1 MEFSMHARF
10 VPRLTARL
18 VAAAFITL
26 LAAACEHL
34 PTEPGSLASIVVTR
48 NPDSVA
54 VTLRRNFT
62 ATGYDAN
69 GTVVGINPVWS
80 AAAGGTIASSGA
92 FTAGNVPGTYANS
105 IKATVGSLS
114 GTATVVVLA
123 GAAATITVTPA
134 TTTLPIAGQQQYVA
148 VVKDAG
154 GNVVPGT
161 PIWSAQVGV
170 GTISATGLFSAG
182 NVAGTFP
189 TAITA
194 SMAGLTGT
202 AAVTITPGALATV
215 VVTPNPA
222 VLAIG
227 ALQQFVATGR
237 DINNNVVPFTAFWSV
252 QALGGTI
259 DSTGKFTAGTVAGT
273 YANTIRACNTLACPV
288 GSISGFAT
296 VTVTAGALATLI
308 VTPNPVT
315 VGTNARV
322 QFTAIGRDANGNII
336 PVLPLPTWSVLP
348 GKAGGTIL
356 SGGGYTAPAS
366 VGVGIDTVVATSG
379 ALTGSARVNI
389 VASPQLVT
397 MSVTPNPANLAL
409 GAIQQF
415 TATGVDAN
423 GVTVAIPNL
432 QWTVVNGGGTID
444 INTGIFTAGN
454 TIGVFPNTV
463 KATSGAIFAFAT
475 VNVGTLPPT
484 PAPNY
489 LNSAATYG
497 ILAGASVT
505 CAGAPASIT
514 GDVAI
519 SPGSTINGFPP
530 CTISGATHYGDPIAL
545 AAQNDLTAAYIALTA
560 LPCTATITADLGG
573 TTLAAGVYC
582 TGGSVAVT
590 GELKLTGT
598 ATDVFVIRAG
608 STVTTAGYVTLL
620 GSVSPKN
627 VYFVAGS
634 SITLGTPPLIPALNK
649 MQGSMIALTSVTLV
663 TGENL
668 FGRALARNGSVTLGV
683 NTNIIVP

>member
-1 MEFSMHARF
+1 MHPRF
-10 VPRLTARL
+10 VPRFTARL

-26 LAAACEHL
+26 FAAACEHL

-54 VTLRRNFT
+54 VTGRRNFT

-80 AAAGGTIASSGA
+80 AAAGGTISSAGI
-92 FTAGNVPGTYANS
+92 FTAGTVPGSYANS

-114 GTATVVVLA
+114 GTATVVVLS
-123 GAAATITVTPA
+123 GPAATITVTPA
-134 TTTLPIAGQQQYVA
+134 TTTLAIAGQQQYTA

-161 PIWSAQVGV
+161 PIWTAQVGV

-194 SMAGLTGT
+194 SLAGLTGT
-202 AAVTITPGALATV
+202 ASVTITPGALATV

-227 ALQQFVATGR
+227 AIQQFTATAR
-237 DINNNVVPFTAFWSV
+237 DINNNTVPFTPFWSV

-259 DSTGKFTAGTVAGT
+259 DSVGKFTAGTVAGL
-273 YANTIRACNTLACPV
+273 YANTIRACSSLACPV
-288 GSISGFAT
+288 GSMSGFAT
-296 VTVTAGALATLI
+296 VTVTPGALATLT

-322 QFTAIGRDANGNII
+322 QFIAIGRDANGNII
-336 PVLPLPTWSVLP
+336 PVVPLPTWSVLP

-356 SGGGYTAPAS
+356 SGGGYQAPAA

-379 ALTGSARVNI
+379 ALTGSARVNV
-389 VASPQLVT
+389 VASSLAT
-397 MSVTPNPANLAL
+397 ITVTPNPANLAVN
-409 GAIQQF
+409 ATQQF
-415 TATGVDAN
+415 TATGVDAF
-423 GVTVAIPNL
+423 GVIVAIPNL
-432 QWTVVNGGGTID
+432 VWSVVNGGGTID
-444 INTGIFTAGN
+444 ANTGLFTAGP
-454 TIGVFPNTV
+454 TVGVYPNTV
-463 KATSGAIFAFAT
+463 KATSGALFNFAT
-475 VNVGTLPPT
+475 VNVNAAPIVS
-484 PAPNY
+484 PNY
-489 LNSAATYG
+489 LGTAATYG
-497 ILAGASVT
+497 ITAGASVT

-530 CTISGATHYGDPIAL
+530 CTISGAQHYGDPIAL
-545 AAQNDLTAAYIALTA
+545 QAQTDLTAAYIALTA

>member
-1 MEFSMHARF
+1 MHARF

-26 LAAACEHL
+26 LAAACEQL
-34 PTEPGSLASIVVTR
+34 PTGPGTVRSIVVTR
-48 NPDSVA
+48 NPDTVV
-54 VTLRRNFT
+54 VTGRRNFT
-62 ATGYDAN
+62 ATGYDNN
-69 GTVVGINPVWS
+69 GTVVGITPVWS
-80 AAAGGTIASSGA
+80 VAAGGTISAAGS

-114 GTATVVVLA
+114 GTATVVVIS
-123 GAAATITVTPA
+123 GPATTLTITPA
-134 TTTLPIAGQQQYVA
+134 TTTLSIAGTQQYTV

-154 GNVVPGT
+154 GSVVPGT
-161 PIWSAQVGV
+161 PVWTAQVGV
-170 GTISATGLFSAG
+170 GTISASGLFSAG
-182 NVAGTFP
+182 NLAGTFP

-194 SMAGLTGT
+194 SLAGLTGT
-202 AAVTITPGALATV
+202 ASVTITGGALATV
-215 VVTPNPA
+215 VVTPNPS
-222 VLAIG
+222 VLAAG
-227 ALQQFVATGR
+227 AVQQFNATGR
-237 DINNNVVPFTAFWSV
+237 DINNNTVPFTAFWSV

-259 DSTGKFTAGTVAGT
+259 DSVGKFTAGTVAGV
-273 YANTIRACNTLACPV
+273 YANTIRACSTLACPV
-288 GSISGFAT
+288 GSLSGFAT
-296 VTVTAGALATLI
+296 VTVTAGALASLT

-315 VGTNARV
+315 VGTGARV
-322 QFTAIGRDANGNII
+322 QFTAIGRDASGNVI
-336 PVLPLPTWSVLP
+336 PVVPIPTWSVLP

-356 SGGGYTAPAS
+356 SGGGYLAPAS

-379 ALTGSARVNI
+379 TITGSARVNV
-389 VASPQLVT
+389 VASPQLA
-397 MSVTPNPANLAL
+397 SIAVTPNPANLVTGAL
-409 GAIQQF
+409 QQF
-415 TATGVDAN
+415 TATGTDAN
-423 GVTVAIPNL
+423 GVTVAVPNL

-444 INTGIFTAGN
+444 INTGVFTAGN
-454 TIGVFPNTV
+454 IQGVFLNTV
-463 KATSGAIFAFAT
+463 KATSGAIFNFAT
-475 VNVGTLPPT
+475 VNINSSPAIGSNVLGT
-484 PAPNY
+484 
-489 LNSAATYG
+489 AATYG
-497 ILAGASVT
+497 ITAGASVT

-519 SPGSTINGFPP
+519 SPGSTISGFPP
-530 CTISGATHYGDPIAL
+530 CTISGAQHFGDPIAL

-582 TGGSVAVT
+582 TGSSVGVT

-598 ATDVFVIRAG
+598 ATDVFVIRSG

-634 SITLGTPPLIPALNK
+634 SITLGTPPLLPAGNK
-649 MQGSMIALTSVTLV
+649 MQGSMLALQSITLV

-668 FGRALARNGSVTLGV
+668 LGRALARNGSVFLGT